1 LNFLNINAVS
11 VFLLFA
17 TFSSVLITQNSL
29 HPLELGKI
37 AKTVEEPWAELLK
50 VEIIC
55 VWDEVYEEKLI
66 KSQILA
72 FTMGTFKN
80 LVSRTSTYYAYPKGV
95 TKKYLGLYK
104 RIKL

>member
-1 LNFLNINAVS
+1 MNAVS

-17 TFSSVLITQNSL
+17 TFSSLLSAKNSL
-29 HPLELGKI
+29 HPLEPSKI
-37 AKTVEEPWAELLK
+37 AQTVEELWAELLN

-55 VWDEVYEEKLI
+55 VWDEVYEDKQI